1 MLAQHGIAGG
11 LTMIHDD
18 YAPKKDSGSNRKWP
32 KKRTLLEHC
41 PPGQRVIFVDGPPTI
56 QIGQT
61 TKEGPSDSGVVTMVL
76 GIAWFVRFD
85 VDGKTSEPLCVHP
98 KSRVRAVGA
107 N

>member
-11 LTMIHDD
+11 FTMFHDD
-18 YAPKKDSGSNRKWP
+18 YAPKKETTQKNWP

-41 PPGQRVIFVDGPPTI
+41 PPGQRVVFVDGPPTI

-61 TKEGPSDSGVVTMVL
+61 TKEGPSDSGVVTMAT
-76 GIAWFVRFD
+76 GGAWFVRFD
-85 VDGKTSEPLCVHP
+85 VDGKTTEPMCVYP
-98 KSRVRAVGA
+98 KSRVRTVGA